1 MTIYF
6 INMLVEK
13 AFTSDAGSVSD
24 DVDEEVGSNDYYQK
38 VIVMMVHTGVWIMV
52 NYIGIGISLI

>member
-1 MTIYF
+1 
-6 INMLVEK
+6 MLVEK